1 MLRSVTGREIEKPEF
16 LEMMDDVW
24 EFVTPTMGGLP
35 TTGHLIERI
44 EKYIAARG
52 GDFNAASGKFSAA
65 SGFPAGV
72 REFAVSEKPSERSGF
87 AGAAEFIDAALDDDV
102 PVAFLCLDDGGETA
116 LDEWHWTTLVALDA
130 GEDSATALIIDSGRL
145 FEVDLYKWYH
155 GNKKGGGFVAM
166 TR

>member
-1 MLRSVTGREIEKPEF
+1 MSYMLRSGAGREIEKPEF

-44 EKYIAARG
+44 EKYIAASG
-52 GDFNAASGKFSAA
+52 GDFSAA
-65 SGFPAGV
+65 SGFPVGV
-72 REFAVSEKPSERSGF
+72 REFAVSGKPSERPGF
-87 AGAAEFIDAALDDDV
+87 AGAAEFIGAALDDDV

-130 GEDSATALIIDSGRL
+130 GEDSATAMIIDSGRL